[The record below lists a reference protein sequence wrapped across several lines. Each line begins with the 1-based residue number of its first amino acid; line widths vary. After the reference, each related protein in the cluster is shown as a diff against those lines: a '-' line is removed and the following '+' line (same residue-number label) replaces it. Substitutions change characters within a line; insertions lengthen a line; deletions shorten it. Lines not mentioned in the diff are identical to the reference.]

1 MGKQYTYVE
10 LSDPGYMKFSYI
22 LEQSPPRLE
31 DNDASKCSSN
41 YFHTQNMCHHVRN
54 SVKITLQY
62 FIVLQSQGVK
72 VKSEE
77 KNNGVNLSHSFPRF
91 LDLLPTIREQKNIKV

>member
-1 MGKQYTYVE
+1 MTLRCWIHEIFIHSRTVS
-10 LSDPGYMKFSYI
+10 L
-22 LEQSPPRLE
+22 LLE

-41 YFHTQNMCHHVRN
+41 YFHTQNTCHHVRN
-54 SVKITLQY
+54 TVKITLQY

-72 VKSEE
+72 VKGEG
-77 KNNGVNLSHSFPRF
+77 KNNGVNLSHSFPRI